1 MLDDHTGDQSAP
13 DVGPPTF
20 HLLSA
25 AVFLLAVALAAF
37 LRFYL
42 IGIKPLH
49 HDEGVNSHFLL
60 ALYNQGQYTYNPEN
74 YHGPT
79 LYYFALVSLYGLG
92 KTELA
97 LRFWP
102 ALWGL
107 LSVLSLWPLRRRLG
121 QVGTP
126 VAALLIALSP
136 GLVYFSRDFIHES
149 SFGFFSLA
157 MVVCAWCYVETKRFL
172 YLALLAAS
180 AGLLFA
186 TKETAII
193 TAVVIVL
200 AAICAEVWDLGR
212 QLIAEHRFSVG
223 TLLREIWREWRDAW
237 PRFDP
242 LLAAI
247 VIFLFIN
254 VVFYSSIFTHWEGV
268 LDAGKSVLMWTKRGV
283 TEHIHDHAYHYY
295 LGLLFKLE
303 LPLLV
308 GTLLGIIVALWRGTR
323 FGLFL
328 MAWTIGIIL
337 GYSLIPYKTPWL
349 IVSMLVPCALLSG
362 YAAQKISALL
372 RSDSLRM
379 IGAALL
385 IAILIPCGRLAWRVN
400 FEKPDDNDNKSGY
413 FVPLGE
419 RLKLMAYTNGQ
430 YGGYVYAQTDKDI
443 LNLVRAIDEAAER
456 RLTGKSTGIY
466 IASTDYWPLPWYLRD
481 YTGVAYV
488 GSLPVDGQS
497 NSMAQ
502 PIIIGEDDEQEA
514 IEKMIGPNF
523 QSSTF
528 ILRPGVNLIL
538 YVRE

>member
-1 MLDDHTGDQSAP
+1 MPDDHTGDNTAA
-13 DVGPPTF
+13 DVGAQNF

-49 HDEGVNSHFLL
+49 HDEGVNSYFLL
-60 ALYNQGQYTYNPEN
+60 DLYNKWAYSYNPEN

-79 LYYFALVSLYGLG
+79 LYYFALAALYALG

-102 ALWGL
+102 AMWGV
-107 LSVLSLWPLRRRLG
+107 LSVVLLWPWRRRLG

-157 MVVCAWCYVETKRFL
+157 MVVSAWRYIETKRFI
-172 YLALLAAS
+172 YLAWLAVS

-186 TKETAII
+186 TKETAMI
-193 TAVVIVL
+193 TAVVLVL

-212 QLIAEHRFSVG
+212 KLIAARRFRVG
-223 TLLREIWREWRDAW
+223 TLLQEMWREWRRAW
-237 PRFDP
+237 PAWDP
-242 LLAAI
+242 FIAAI

-254 VVFYSSIFTHWEGV
+254 VLFYSSIFTHWKGV
-268 LDAGKSVLMWTKRGV
+268 LDAVQSILLWTKRGV
-283 TEHIHDHAYHYY
+283 NEHIHDHAFHYY
-295 LGLLFKLE
+295 LGLLLKLE
-303 LPLLV
+303 LPIAM
-308 GTLLGIIVALWRGTR
+308 GALLGVIVALWRGAR

-328 MAWTIGIIL
+328 ATWAIGITL
-337 GYSLIPYKTPWL
+337 AYSLIPYKTPWL
-349 IVSMLVPCALLSG
+349 IVSLLLPCALLSG
-362 YAAQKISALL
+362 YAAQEISALL
-372 RSDSLRM
+372 GSDSLRM
-379 IGAALL
+379 IGAAAL
-385 IAILIPCGRLAWRVN
+385 IAILILCGRLAWRVN

-413 FVPLGE
+413 LIRFGE
-419 RLKLMAYTNGQ
+419 RLKLLAYTNGQ

-466 IASTDYWPLPWYLRD
+466 IASPDYWPLPWYLRD
-481 YTGVAYV
+481 YSGVAYT
-488 GSLPVDGQS
+488 GSLPVGGSPDAI
-497 NSMAQ
+497 AQ
-502 PIIIGEDDEQEA
+502 PLIIGEDDEQEA

-523 QSSTF
+523 QTSTF
-528 ILRPGVNLIL
+528 ILRPGVSLIL